1 MTPHFEL
8 RTLFLAIDEQ
18 RGRQRLSWAALARE
32 VGVSASTIRRL
43 SDADDAEAD
52 GVLQLLRWLAAT
64 PEDYVVDAQVKGHP
78 LPSGEGG
85 FIRVDME
92 LVAIANN
99 ESGGARGRTRTS
111 IQRLVETSQRS
122 GQPVAS
128 FTRFSR
134 V

>member
-1 MTPHFEL
+1 M
-8 RTLFLAIDEQ
+8 A
-18 RGRQRLSWAALARE
+18 
-32 VGVSASTIRRL
+32 
-43 SDADDAEAD
+43 DADDAEAD
-52 GVLQLLRWLAAT
+52 GVLLLLRWLAAT
-64 PEDYVVDAQVKGHP
+64 PEDYVVDTQVKGHP

-99 ESGGARGRTRTS
+99 ESGRARGRTRTS

-122 GQPVAS
+122 RQPVAS
-128 FTRFSR
+128 LTRFSQ